1 MIVRDGICYP
11 DSFAPVLSVTGCS
24 VLDSTHLRVR
34 FNTDAV
40 RIVDISPLFDFAALA
55 PLKDPEVL
63 RAFSIDH
70 GILNWLDGEIDI
82 APEWLLDHGIPSDG
96 AVSIQS
102 APCVAEAP
110 AEYDAGAQPDES
122 PSSDPLAT
130 P

>member
-1 MIVRDGICYP
+1 MRPPQKSVR
-11 DSFAPVLSVTGCS
+11 SFAVFLQ
-24 VLDSTHLRVR
+24 LE
-34 FNTDAV
+34 DAV

-55 PLKDPEVL
+55 PLKEPEVL

-110 AEYDAGAQPDES
+110 AEYDAGAKPAES
-122 PSSDPLAT
+122 PSNDPLTT